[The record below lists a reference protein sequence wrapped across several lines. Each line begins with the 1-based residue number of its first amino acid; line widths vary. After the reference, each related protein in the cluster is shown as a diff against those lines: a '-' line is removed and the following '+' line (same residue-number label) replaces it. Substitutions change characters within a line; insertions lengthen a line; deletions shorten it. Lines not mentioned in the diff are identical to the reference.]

1 MASYRDR
8 LPVVGSGGAVIKS
21 VQRGSVTIGSSFT
34 SASVT
39 VPTIDP
45 MKSVLM
51 MSFTTTGA
59 SNDFISSICSCR
71 ISSPTELTFYRKSAP
86 VQQLLIEWQVI
97 EYDSGVSVQRGTLS
111 GTGVSFA
118 ASLSPVDITKSY
130 VVAYNSPAGS
140 TAAFIIKSQVN
151 SRIASASSLA
161 FTRDTDSGVIDI
173 DWQVVS
179 YV

>member
-1 MASYRDR
+1 MASYRDN
-8 LPVVGSGGAVIKS
+8 LPTAGGGAVIKS
-21 VQRGSVTIGSSFT
+21 VQRGSVTIDSSFT

-39 VPTIDP
+39 IPTIDP

-51 MSFTTTGA
+51 ITFTADSGVDD
-59 SNDFISSICSCR
+59 SGSSICSCR
-71 ISSPTELTFYRKSAP
+71 ISSPTGLTFYRKSASG
-86 VQQLLIEWQVI
+86 QQLLIKWQVI

-111 GTGVSFA
+111 GTGVSFT

-130 VVAYNSPAGS
+130 VVAYNSPSGS
-140 TAAFIIKSQVN
+140 NSGNIVKSQV
-151 SRIASASSLA
+151 SSSIASASSLA
-161 FTRDTDSGVIDI
+161 FTRGIDSGVIDI